1 MSLCLIDVHGDI
13 EGDFE
18 WAEELPRITNGDVIK
33 ALFPNYSTDLLGIND
48 VSLIDKETGTIIMI
62 VHKCWWNAPY
72 KKNKKGVLE
81 SIAEEQKTLL
91 DTTKAWSKALEHGY
105 VN

>member
-33 ALFPNYSTDLLGIND
+33 SLFPNCLINEGESF
-48 VSLIDKETGTIIMI
+48 VSFWYTKEENGRY
-62 VHKCWWNAPY
+62 VNFRKSWWNAPY
-72 KKNKKGVLE
+72 KENKK
-81 SIAEEQKTLL
+81 
-91 DTTKAWSKALEHGY
+91 
-105 VN
+105 

>member
-33 ALFPNYSTDLLGIND
+33 ALFPNCLINEGESF
-48 VSLIDKETGTIIMI
+48 VSFWYTKEEEGRY
-62 VHKCWWNAPY
+62 VNFRKFWWNAPY
-72 KKNKKGVLE
+72 KKGEKK
-81 SIAEEQKTLL
+81 
-91 DTTKAWSKALEHGY
+91 
-105 VN
+105 